1 MALKKEQL
9 VDIIDNTDND
19 LIKNLAKQKV
29 AEEFQGDEVAQKM
42 IQLSQLLS
50 VQSQGADLDEDE
62 IRRIVRNEIETDKI
76 TLSDLDDTVKSL
88 FNAQPTKVTITVK
101 QGSSTKVL
109 SKTLTDVETRP
120 LIQKL
125 LSDVLA
131 RNNSYLYGGA
141 GTGKTFSANT
151 IKKILDWNLIVI
163 NCNQFTSALELI
175 GGQTIDGYQEGKV
188 IRAFG
193 NLNEDGTPM
202 GKGCV
207 LLLDELPKID
217 PNTAGILNSVLASV
231 GEYQDGIASTIQNA
245 KGDII
250 QRGECYIMATG
261 NSLLNTKDAEYEAN
275 FKQDLS
281 LQDRFVGSTYE
292 VFVNEKFEW
301 SGILMER
308 WAFIFIYL
316 TKLRQL
322 IRDEGFT
329 AKAFVS
335 IRLMQSLQKTYN
347 VYRQVTDAKGNKKNF
362 TQNPDISFT
371 PLLND
376 GGLSTI
382 KSNTVK
388 TIIDSM
394 EEFFSL
400 FSKEQS
406 DILKEKSD
414 YDAWK
419 QIVREKDKFPM
430 DKLNTTDELKQV
442 EDILNK

>member
-1 MALKKEQL
+1 MAISKEKL
-9 VDIIDNTDND
+9 VDILDDTDND
-19 LIKNLAKQKV
+19 LIKTLAKDKI

-50 VQSQGADLDEDE
+50 MQSLGADIDEDE
-62 IRRIVRNEIETDKI
+62 VRRIVRDEIQTDKI

-88 FNAQPTKVTITVK
+88 FKAQPTTITLNIK
-101 QGSSTKVL
+101 QGASTRVVK
-109 SKTLTDVETRP
+109 KTLSDVESRP
-120 LIQKL
+120 LVQKL

-141 GTGKTFSANT
+141 GTGKTFMANT
-151 IKKILDWNLIVI
+151 LKKILDWDLVVI

-188 IRAFG
+188 IRAYG
-193 NLNEDGTPM
+193 NLNPDGSPM
-202 GKGCV
+202 GKGCI

-217 PNTAGILNSVLASV
+217 PNTAGILNSALASV
-231 GEYQDGIASTIQNA
+231 GEFQDGEASTIQNA
-245 KGDII
+245 KGDVI
-250 QRGECYIMATG
+250 QRGDCFIMATG

-281 LQDRFVGSTYE
+281 LQDRFAGSTYE
-292 VFVNEKFEW
+292 VFVNEQFEW
-301 SGILMER
+301 NGILNQQ

-316 TKLRQL
+316 TKLRKL
-322 IRDEGFT
+322 IKDEGFT

-347 VYRQVTDAKGNKKNF
+347 VYRQVIDAKGKVKNF
-362 TQNPDISFT
+362 SQMADISFT
-371 PLLND
+371 PLIND
-376 GGLSTI
+376 GALGVVNST
-382 KSNTVK
+382 SVK
-388 TIIDSM
+388 TVDDSM
-394 EEFFSL
+394 DEFFSL

-406 DILKEKSD
+406 DILKEKSE

-419 QIVREKDKFPM
+419 QIVREKDKFAM
-430 DKLNTTDELKQV
+430 DKLNTDEELKEV
-442 EDILNK
+442 KDILNS

>member
-1 MALKKEQL
+1 MAISKEKL
-9 VDIIDNTDND
+9 VDILDDTDND
-19 LIKNLAKQKV
+19 LIKTLAKDKI

-50 VQSQGADLDEDE
+50 MQSMGADIDEDE
-62 IRRIVRNEIETDKI
+62 VRRIVRDEIQTDKI

-88 FNAQPTKVTITVK
+88 FKAQPTTITLNIK
-101 QGSSTKVL
+101 QGASTRVVK
-109 SKTLTDVETRP
+109 KTLSDVESRP
-120 LIQKL
+120 LVQKL

-141 GTGKTFSANT
+141 GTGKTFMANT
-151 IKKILDWNLIVI
+151 LKKILDWNLVVI

-188 IRAFG
+188 IRAYG
-193 NLNEDGTPM
+193 NLNPDGSPM

-217 PNTAGILNSVLASV
+217 PNTAGILNSALASV
-231 GEYQDGIASTIQNA
+231 GEFQDGEASTIQNA
-245 KGDII
+245 KGDVI
-250 QRGECYIMATG
+250 QRGDCFIMATG

-281 LQDRFVGSTYE
+281 LQDRFAGSTYE
-292 VFVNEKFEW
+292 VFVNEQFEW
-301 SGILMER
+301 NGILNQQ

-316 TKLRQL
+316 TKLRKL
-322 IRDEGFT
+322 IKDEGFT

-347 VYRQVTDAKGNKKNF
+347 VYRQVIDAKGKVKNF
-362 TQNPDISFT
+362 SQMADISFT
-371 PLLND
+371 PLIND
-376 GGLSTI
+376 GALGVVNST
-382 KSNTVK
+382 SVK
-388 TIIDSM
+388 TVVDSM
-394 EEFFSL
+394 DEFFSL

-406 DILKEKSD
+406 DILKEKSE

-419 QIVREKDKFPM
+419 QIVREKDKFAM
-430 DKLNTTDELKQV
+430 DLLNTDEELREV
-442 EDILNK
+442 EDILNS

>member
-76 TLSDLDDTVKSL
+76 TLSDLDETVKSL

-151 IKKILDWNLIVI
+151 IKKILDWNLIVV

-207 LLLDELPKID
+207 LYGRC
-217 PNTAGILNSVLASV
+217 NTIL
-231 GEYQDGIASTIQNA
+231 
-245 KGDII
+245 
-250 QRGECYIMATG
+250 
-261 NSLLNTKDAEYEAN
+261 
-275 FKQDLS
+275 
-281 LQDRFVGSTYE
+281 
-292 VFVNEKFEW
+292 
-301 SGILMER
+301 
-308 WAFIFIYL
+308 IFPY
-316 TKLRQL
+316 TC
-322 IRDEGFT
+322 
-329 AKAFVS
+329 
-335 IRLMQSLQKTYN
+335 
-347 VYRQVTDAKGNKKNF
+347 
-362 TQNPDISFT
+362 
-371 PLLND
+371 
-376 GGLSTI
+376 
-382 KSNTVK
+382 
-388 TIIDSM
+388 
-394 EEFFSL
+394 
-400 FSKEQS
+400 
-406 DILKEKSD
+406 
-414 YDAWK
+414 
-419 QIVREKDKFPM
+419 
-430 DKLNTTDELKQV
+430 
-442 EDILNK
+442 

>member
-76 TLSDLDDTVKSL
+76 TLSDLDETVKSL

-151 IKKILDWNLIVI
+151 IKKILDWNLIVV

-231 GEYQDGIASTIQNA
+231 GEYQDGVASTIQNA

-347 VYRQVTDAKGNKKNF
+347 VYRQVTD
-362 TQNPDISFT
+362 
-371 PLLND
+371 
-376 GGLSTI
+376 
-382 KSNTVK
+382 
-388 TIIDSM
+388 
-394 EEFFSL
+394 
-400 FSKEQS
+400 SK
-406 DILKEKSD
+406 
-414 YDAWK
+414 
-419 QIVREKDKFPM
+419 
-430 DKLNTTDELKQV
+430 
-442 EDILNK
+442 